1 MQIFPLRQ
9 SEKKVFPIPA
19 NFPGLNNPHRHHQT
33 SVPTRENRRFP
44 SFFSIFASCH
54 TSKSALSFM
63 SQTQEIRV
71 FAPATVANVACGYD
85 VLGFAIDSPGDE
97 IVVRH
102 CEKPGLHITKITGD
116 NGKLPKNP
124 AQNTAGVA
132 ALDLLRHLGMTDR
145 GIEMEIHKKM
155 PFGSGLGSSAASAV
169 AGVYAVNKLIGEPLS
184 KKQLLPFAMAGE
196 ASADGAWH
204 ADNVAPCLMGG
215 IVFIRSNDELD
226 VAQLPAPKNLWAA
239 VVHPDIEILTKVARE
254 ILPKEIPLENA
265 TQQIGNLG
273 GLLCGIILEDYGLI
287 SRSIHDVIA
296 EPRRQKLIPDFYK
309 AKRAAL
315 GAGALGFSISGA
327 GPSVFALCEGEE
339 IAHKVAE
346 AIAKVFTAI
355 PISNQSYV
363 SRINP
368 HGVHVVTG

>member
-1 MQIFPLRQ
+1 M
-9 SEKKVFPIPA
+9 S
-19 NFPGLNNPHRHHQT
+19 
-33 SVPTRENRRFP
+33 
-44 SFFSIFASCH
+44 ASH
-54 TSKSALSFM
+54 
-63 SQTQEIRV
+63 EIRV

-97 IVVRH
+97 VVVRF
-102 CEKPGLHITKITGD
+102 CDKPGLHITKITGD
-116 NGKLPKNP
+116 TGKLPKNP

-132 ALDLLRHLGMTDR
+132 ALDLLKHLGMTDR

-169 AGVYAVNKLIGEPLS
+169 AGAYAVNKLIGEPLS

-204 ADNVAPCLMGG
+204 ADNVGPCLLGG

-254 ILPKEIPLENA
+254 ILPKDIPLENA

-273 GLLCGIILEDYGLI
+273 GLLCGIIQEDYGLI

-309 AKRAAL
+309 AKRAAM

-327 GPSVFALCEGEE
+327 GPSVFALCEGKESAE
-339 IAHKVAE
+339 KVGE
-346 AIAKVFTAI
+346 AISKVFAAV
-355 PISNQSYV
+355 PLGCQCYISK
-363 SRINP
+363 INP
-368 HGVHVVTG
+368 HGVHVVEDKGAK

>member
-1 MQIFPLRQ
+1 V
-9 SEKKVFPIPA
+9 SS
-19 NFPGLNNPHRHHQT
+19 T
-33 SVPTRENRRFP
+33 S
-44 SFFSIFASCH
+44 
-54 TSKSALSFM
+54 
-63 SQTQEIRV
+63 EIRV

-102 CEKPGLHITKITGD
+102 AEKPGLRITQITGD
-116 NGKLPKNP
+116 NGMLPKDP
-124 AQNTAGVA
+124 SQNTAGVA

-145 GIEMEIHKKM
+145 GIEMEIHKKL

-169 AGVYAVNKLIGEPLS
+169 AGAFAVNKLIGEPLS
-184 KKQLLPFAMAGE
+184 KQQLLPFAMTGE

-204 ADNVAPCLMGG
+204 ADNVAPCLLGG
-215 IVFIRSNDELD
+215 IVFIRSNEELD
-226 VAQLPAPKNLWAA
+226 VAQLQAPANLWCA
-239 VVHPDIEILTKVARE
+239 VVHPDIEILTRIARE
-254 ILPKEIPLENA
+254 ILPKEIPLINA

-273 GLLCGIILEDYGLI
+273 GLLCGIIQEDYGLI

-296 EPRRQKLIPDFYK
+296 EPRRQKLIPNFYK

-315 GAGALGFSISGA
+315 AAGALGFSISGA

-339 IAHKVAE
+339 TAHKVAE
-346 AIAKVFTAI
+346 AVSKIFLSI
-355 PISNQSYV
+355 PLNCQAYV

-368 HGVHVVTG
+368 HGVHVIGEPSKS

>member
-1 MQIFPLRQ
+1 
-9 SEKKVFPIPA
+9 
-19 NFPGLNNPHRHHQT
+19 
-33 SVPTRENRRFP
+33 
-44 SFFSIFASCH
+44 
-54 TSKSALSFM
+54 M
-63 SQTQEIRV
+63 SSTPEIRV

-85 VLGFAIDSPGDE
+85 VLGFAIDAPGDE

-102 CEKPGLHITKITGD
+102 SDKPGLRITRITGD
-116 NGKLPKNP
+116 DGKLPKDP
-124 AQNTAGVA
+124 ARNTAGVA
-132 ALDLLRHLGMTDR
+132 ALDLLKHLGMTDR

-169 AGVYAVNKLIGEPLS
+169 AGAYAVNKLIGEPLT
-184 KKQLLPFAMAGE
+184 KQQLLPFAMAGE
-196 ASADGAWH
+196 AAADGAWH
-204 ADNVAPCLMGG
+204 ADNVAPCLLGG

-226 VAQLPAPKNLWAA
+226 VARIPAPKDLWAA

-273 GLLCGIILEDYGLI
+273 GLLCGLIQEDYGLI

-309 AKRAAL
+309 AKRAAM

-327 GPSVFALCEGEE
+327 GPSVFALCEGE
-339 IAHKVAE
+339 ASARKVAD
-346 AIAKVFTAI
+346 AVSRVFSAVPLT
-355 PISNQSYV
+355 NQAYV

-368 HGVHVVTG
+368 LGVHVIGEAAKSAD

>member
-1 MQIFPLRQ
+1 MLKEAI
-9 SEKKVFPIPA
+9 
-19 NFPGLNNPHRHHQT
+19 
-33 SVPTRENRRFP
+33 
-44 SFFSIFASCH
+44 
-54 TSKSALSFM
+54 
-63 SQTQEIRV
+63 QEVRV

-85 VLGFAIDSPGDE
+85 VLGFAIDAPGDE

-102 CEKPGLHITKITGD
+102 CDKPGLHITAITGD
-116 NGKLPKNP
+116 EGKLPKNP
-124 AQNTAGVA
+124 EKNTAGVA

-169 AGVYAVNKLIGEPLS
+169 AGAYAVNYLIGEPLS

-204 ADNVAPCLMGG
+204 ADNVGPCLLGG

-226 VAQLPAPKNLWAA
+226 VAQLPPPKNLWAA
-239 VVHPDIEILTKVARE
+239 VVHPDIEVLTKVARE
-254 ILPKEIPLENA
+254 ILPKDIPLQNA

-273 GLLCGIILEDYGLI
+273 GLLCGIIQEDYGLI

-296 EPRRQKLIPDFYK
+296 EPRRQKLIPEFYK

-315 GAGALGFSISGA
+315 AAGALGFSISGA

-339 IAHKVAE
+339 SAKKVGE
-346 AIAKVFTAI
+346 AISKVFSAI
-355 PISNQSYV
+355 PLGNQVYV

-368 HGVHVVTG
+368 HGVHVVNEKKPK

>member
-1 MQIFPLRQ
+1 M
-9 SEKKVFPIPA
+9 
-19 NFPGLNNPHRHHQT
+19 
-33 SVPTRENRRFP
+33 
-44 SFFSIFASCH
+44 
-54 TSKSALSFM
+54 
-63 SQTQEIRV
+63 

-85 VLGFAIDSPGDE
+85 VLGFAIDAPGDE
-97 IVVRH
+97 VVVRVSD
-102 CEKPGLHITKITGD
+102 KPGLRIGAITGD
-116 NGKLPKNP
+116 DGKLPREVMK
-124 AQNTAGVA
+124 NTAGVA
-132 ALDLLRHLGMTDR
+132 AMDLLKHLGMTDR

-184 KKQLLPFAMAGE
+184 KKQLLPFAMTGE

-204 ADNVAPCLMGG
+204 ADNVAPCLLGG
-215 IVFIRSNDELD
+215 IVFIRSNQELD
-226 VAQLPAPKNLWAA
+226 IAQLPVPKDLWAA

-254 ILPKEIPLENA
+254 ILPREIPLENA

-273 GLLCGIILEDYGLI
+273 GLICGLIQEDYGLI

-309 AKRAAL
+309 AKRAAM

-339 IAHKVAE
+339 TANKVA
-346 AIAKVFTAI
+346 AAVAKVFLAL
-355 PISNQSYV
+355 PLECQAYV

-368 HGVHVVTG
+368 HGVHVIG

>member
-1 MQIFPLRQ
+1 M
-9 SEKKVFPIPA
+9 S
-19 NFPGLNNPHRHHQT
+19 
-33 SVPTRENRRFP
+33 
-44 SFFSIFASCH
+44 ASH
-54 TSKSALSFM
+54 
-63 SQTQEIRV
+63 EIRV

-85 VLGFAIDSPGDE
+85 VLGFAIDAPGDE
-97 IVVRH
+97 VVVRF
-102 CEKPGLHITKITGD
+102 CDKPGLHITKITGD
-116 NGKLPKNP
+116 DGKLPKNP

-132 ALDLLRHLGMTDR
+132 ALDLLKHLGMTDR

-169 AGVYAVNKLIGEPLS
+169 AGAYAVNKLIGEPLT

-204 ADNVAPCLMGG
+204 ADNVGPCLLGG

-254 ILPKEIPLENA
+254 ILPKDIPLENA

-273 GLLCGIILEDYGLI
+273 GLLCGIIQEDYGLI

-309 AKRAAL
+309 AKRAAM

-327 GPSVFALCEGEE
+327 GPSVFALCEGRESAE
-339 IAHKVAE
+339 KVGE
-346 AIAKVFTAI
+346 AISKVFAAV
-355 PISNQSYV
+355 PLGSQCYISK
-363 SRINP
+363 INP
-368 HGVHVVTG
+368 HGVHVVEDKSAK